1 MMKIR
6 ISGVILAGGDN
17 KRFGGITKS
26 NIVVGGESI
35 ISGIINIIRDLFD
48 EIIIVTNNP
57 EEFVDYAQYLIVR
70 DQFLKAGP
78 LGGVHAALRSASC
91 EAIFAFAGDM
101 PFLKKEFIEEQIN
114 IFNNEEYDILVPKI
128 GRNIE
133 PLHAIYRK
141 TLLDDIEKFLT
152 ENKNRSLRD
161 FIFEMKTGYFL
172 IQESDESKKAF
183 TNINSPEDIARII

>member
-1 MMKIR
+1 MGIS

-26 NIVVGGESI
+26 NIVVGRESI

-48 EIIIVTNNP
+48 EIIIVTNTP
-57 EEFVDYAQYLIVR
+57 EEFREYKQCLVVR

-78 LGGVHAALRSASC
+78 LGGIHAGLKTASGK
-91 EAIFAFAGDM
+91 AIFALAGDM
-101 PFLKKEFIEEQIN
+101 PFLKKKFIEEQILT
-114 IFNNEEYDILVPKI
+114 FNNEKYDILVPKI
-128 GRNIE
+128 GGNIE

-141 TLLDDIEKFLT
+141 TIVDDIEESLT
-152 ENKNRSLRD
+152 ENKNRPVRD
-161 FIFEMKTGYFL
+161 FISEMKTGYFL
-172 IQESDESKKAF
+172 IQESDENRKAF

>member
-1 MMKIR
+1 MGIS
-6 ISGVILAGGDN
+6 ISGVILAGGDS

-26 NIVVGGESI
+26 NIVVGGASI

-78 LGGVHAALRSASC
+78 LGGVHAALRSASY

-101 PFLKKEFIEEQIN
+101 PFLKKEFIEEQIS
-114 IFNNEEYDILVPKI
+114 IFINEDYDILVPKI

-141 TLLDDIEKFLT
+141 TLLGDIEKFLT